1 MNMNKAAL
9 LESLV
14 AEPLAKLG
22 LELVEIEYKREDG
35 DRILRIFIDRE
46 EGVDLESCSAA
57 SRAVKDLVDEAQ
69 VEYDHM
75 EVSSPGLDRV
85 IKTDR
90 DLLRF
95 KGARIKVKT
104 LQAYSGPRKIIGVL
118 QGFTEEEISLLNQDD
133 NLVDIPRDMISIIRL
148 KPDF

>member
-1 MNMNKAAL
+1 MNKIAL
-9 LESLV
+9 LQDLV

-22 LELVEIEYKREDG
+22 LELVDIEYKREAG
-35 DRILRIFIDRE
+35 DRILRIFIDRMG
-46 EGVDLESCSAA
+46 GVDLEACSAA
-57 SRAVKDLVDEAQ
+57 SRAVKDLIDDAQ

-95 KGARIKVKT
+95 KGSRIKVKT
-104 LQAYSGPRKIIGVL
+104 LQAYAGSRKIVGIL
-118 QGFTEEEISLLNQDD
+118 HDFDEEEISLLDED
-133 NLVDIPRDMISIIRL
+133 ENLVKIPRDMISVIRL
-148 KPDF
+148 HPDF

>member
-1 MNMNKAAL
+1 MNKIAL
-9 LESLV
+9 LQDLV

-22 LELVEIEYKREDG
+22 LELVDIEYKREAG
-35 DRILRIFIDRE
+35 DRILRIFIDRMG
-46 EGVDLESCSAA
+46 GVDLEACSAA
-57 SRAVKDLVDEAQ
+57 SRAVKDLIDDAQ

-95 KGARIKVKT
+95 KGSCIKVKT
-104 LQAYSGPRKIIGVL
+104 LQAYAGSRKIVGIL
-118 QGFTEEEISLLNQDD
+118 HDFNEEEISLLDQDE
-133 NLVDIPRDMISIIRL
+133 NLVKIPRDMISVIRL
-148 KPDF
+148 HPDF

>member
-1 MNMNKAAL
+1 MSKIAL
-9 LESLV
+9 LQNLV

-22 LELVEIEYKREDG
+22 LELVDIEYKREAG
-35 DRILRIFIDRE
+35 DRILRIFIDRA
-46 EGVDLESCSAA
+46 EGVDLEACSAA
-57 SRAVKDLVDEAQ
+57 SRAVKDLIDEAE

-75 EVSSPGLDRV
+75 EVSSPGIDRV

-104 LQAYSGPRKIIGVL
+104 LQAYAGPRKIIGVL
-118 QGFTEEEISLLNQDD
+118 NDFNEEEISLLNQYD
-133 NLVDIPRDMISIIRL
+133 NLVKIPRDMISIIRL
-148 KPDF
+148 HPDL

>member
-1 MNMNKAAL
+1 MSKIAL
-9 LESLV
+9 LQNLV

-22 LELVEIEYKREDG
+22 LELVDIEYKREAG
-35 DRILRIFIDRE
+35 DRILRIFIDRA
-46 EGVDLESCSAA
+46 EGVDLEACSAA
-57 SRAVKDLVDEAQ
+57 SRAVKDLIDEAE

-75 EVSSPGLDRV
+75 EVSSPGIDRV

-104 LQAYSGPRKIIGVL
+104 LQAYAGPRKIIGVL
-118 QGFTEEEISLLNQDD
+118 NDFNEEEISLLNQDD
-133 NLVDIPRDMISIIRL
+133 NLVKIPRDMISIIRL
-148 KPDF
+148 HPDL

>member
-1 MNMNKAAL
+1 MCYTLNELVIVWFTSGLAPTFSIAWCPAQGGNGIDMNKIAL
-9 LESLV
+9 LQDLV

-22 LELVEIEYKREDG
+22 LELVDIEYKREAG
-35 DRILRIFIDRE
+35 DRILRIFIDRMG
-46 EGVDLESCSAA
+46 GVDLEACSAA
-57 SRAVKDLVDEAQ
+57 SRAVKDLIDDAQ

-95 KGARIKVKT
+95 KG
-104 LQAYSGPRKIIGVL
+104 SH
-118 QGFTEEEISLLNQDD
+118 QG
-133 NLVDIPRDMISIIRL
+133 
-148 KPDF
+148 